1 MTACRGCEAE
11 GAGNFCADC
20 GLPLKEWEAGQAP
33 EPSLLGA
40 EKTDAT
46 RATDRVRA
54 GSRRRSVALGMA
66 LMFFLGAGMYAAFRS
81 PEPEPVPEL
90 AVDEVGDEEGAAA
103 EEDAVEA
110 ETAEEADPEGEEPD
124 PIEGPW
130 IAGDSHWYIVVA
142 AQGGMHRID
151 TRTGVSTNLEIDGY
165 PLGRMGDRIV
175 LVPQGRVVITDD
187 ATLSAE
193 PPIQLPAPLE
203 DANIAVGGPFWLTE
217 GLSDDVFWVQRYDSA
232 LEFDLRSGSLRREI
246 RLPDSYSGPF
256 PSFSPDFRTPLSG
269 GVYRLDPDPTS
280 TRYARILDGRIL
292 AQSDGAILV
301 NSCGPELEC
310 ASRWVDA
317 LTLEPRDDLVA
328 PDHSADVWFIGGR
341 LAGGRFVGADFGSV
355 FDVQTGDT
363 IRLSEPRMNS
373 MFNGDLE
380 ISPDGLVTAHVSGS
394 WLQVQSTVIG
404 TPSTAD
410 LEGLRSGTRPLFVP
424 LPES

>member
-1 MTACRGCEAE
+1 MTACRGCGAE

-54 GSRRRSVALGMA
+54 GSRRRSVALGVA

-81 PEPEPVPEL
+81 PKPEPVPEL
-90 AVDEVGDEEGAAA
+90 AVDEVGDEEGAADA
-103 EEDAVEA
+103 EIADEA
-110 ETAEEADPEGEEPD
+110 EPGTDEPVA
-124 PIEGPW
+124 IEEGPW

-142 AQGGMHRID
+142 AQGGLHRID
-151 TRTGVSTNLEIDGY
+151 TRTGVSTDLEIDGY

-175 LVPQGRVVITDD
+175 LVHQGRVVITDD

-193 PPIQLPAPLE
+193 PPIQLPKPLE

-217 GLSDDVFWVQRYDSA
+217 GLTDDVFWVQRYDSA
-232 LEFDLRSGSLRREI
+232 LEFDVRSGSLRREV
-246 RLPDSYSGPF
+246 RLPDAIGPF

-269 GVYRLDPDPTS
+269 GVYRLDPDPTT

-310 ASRWVDA
+310 ANRWVDA
-317 LTLEPRDDLVA
+317 VTLEPRDDLVA

-341 LAGGRFVGADFGSV
+341 LAGGRFVGAHFGSV

-373 MFNGDLE
+373 MFNGELE
-380 ISPDGLVTAHVSGS
+380 ISPDGLVTAHVSGG
-394 WLQVQSTVIG
+394 WLHVQSTVIG

-410 LEGLRSGTRPLFVP
+410 LKGLRTGTRPLFVP
-424 LPES
+424 LPVS